1 MTETF
6 FGDFDVED
14 ALDTEPADPMQVA
27 RKLHGY
33 RVLLERLVGRDLDP
47 YDDLSRREQDD
58 LMDIGRTIVEY
69 AADNDPD
76 DEGLARY
83 IVVDWDEL
91 PADHQRLAV
100 AIIGLIIGWLIRQG
114 AWR

>member
-1 MTETF
+1 MTGTF

-33 RVLLERLVGRDLDP
+33 RVLLERLVGRELDDYNDLP
-47 YDDLSRREQDD
+47 RREVDDLLAVGER
-58 LMDIGRTIVEY
+58 IVEY

-76 DEGLARY
+76 DEGLARF

-91 PADHQRLAV
+91 PADHKRLAV
-100 AIIGLIIGWLIRQG
+100 AIVGLIIGWMIRQG
-114 AWR
+114 SWR